1 MNSTLRLSKEFLPL
15 NREEMYETKGG
26 ILAAI
31 LAGLAI
37 AAGAAII
44 NDWDNFK
51 AGLMGLPEIKS

>member
-1 MNSTLRLSKEFLPL
+1 MNETLRLSPEFQLL
-15 NREEMYETKGG
+15 NKEEMYETRGG

-31 LAGLAI
+31 AAGLLI

-51 AGLMGLPEIKS
+51 AGLMGRPEIKN

>member
-1 MNSTLRLSKEFLPL
+1 MNETLRLSEKFHPMEPD
-15 NREEMYETKGG
+15 EMHETYGG

-31 LAGLAI
+31 FVGLTI

-51 AGLMGLPEIKS
+51 NGLMARPEEK

>member
-1 MNSTLRLSKEFLPL
+1 MNETIQLSEKFYPL
-15 NREEMYETKGG
+15 EREEMHEIQGG
-26 ILAAI
+26 ILGII

-51 AGLMGLPEIKS
+51 NGLMARPEVR